1 MRKDIPLA
9 RLRAPDDGGQDVGKV
24 ADIKVVV
31 PALDGRG
38 QSALDELDHHLRHVA
53 VGIVARSKH
62 AGEQQNACVQSAR
75 VHGVQ
80 RKPVRLRLGA
90 GVVRIAARGIG
101 AVGHVLVKH
110 AAQRLGGGDL
120 QKFCAAL
127 DAHFDNCARAIHGH
141 GVKLFFAALA
151 DGDFGNGVND
161 DERPLARKERVKGG
175 TVKNIAKD
183 ELRGTVPKDARRLFS
198 AAGEPADAAALG
210 EQFFGEYVPDV
221 SRTAGHDIA
230 NRSVHDSIIRQI
242 APRRNCFTGHC
253 NFLKGVL

>member
-38 QSALDELDHHLRHVA
+38 QSALAELDHHLRHVT
-53 VGIVARSKH
+53 VRIVARSQYT
-62 AGEQQNACVQSAR
+62 GEQQDARVQPPG

-80 RKPVRLRLGA
+80 HQPVRLRLGA
-90 GVVRIAARGIG
+90 GVVCIAARGVG
-101 AVGHVLVKH
+101 AVGHVLVEH

-161 DERPLARKERVKGG
+161 DERSLACKERVKGG
-175 TVKNIAKD
+175 AV
-183 ELRGTVPKDARRLFS
+183 
-198 AAGEPADAAALG
+198 
-210 EQFFGEYVPDV
+210 
-221 SRTAGHDIA
+221 
-230 NRSVHDSIIRQI
+230 
-242 APRRNCFTGHC
+242 
-253 NFLKGVL
+253 